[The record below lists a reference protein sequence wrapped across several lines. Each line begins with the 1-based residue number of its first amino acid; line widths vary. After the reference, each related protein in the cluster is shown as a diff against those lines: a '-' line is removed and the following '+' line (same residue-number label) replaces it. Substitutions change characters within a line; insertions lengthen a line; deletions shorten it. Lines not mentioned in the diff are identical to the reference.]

1 LSRLKVALAQQEFV
15 VGDIPGNTDKIIST
29 ARQAL
34 ADDASLV
41 IFPELTLTGYPPED
55 LLLRDSLE
63 TRIQIALDH
72 ICDQQLPLYLVVG
85 YPSLDSG
92 LLTNCAA
99 VIYRGD
105 IICEYNKQHL
115 PNYQVFDEKRYFTP
129 GEETVVVDI
138 EGFKCALSICEDIW
152 FDEPV
157 AMAKQL
163 GAEVILNIN
172 GSPFHINRDAE
183 RRARVTEVAETHE
196 LAICYVNHICGQDE
210 LVFDGGSMAADS
222 TGLKHHSSAYQESL
236 DYIYLNKSEQGVQIE
251 QGDILAPRP
260 MLEDVYQALI
270 LGLKAYVNRNGFNG
284 VVLGLSGGIDSG
296 FSLAVAVDALGADR
310 VQAIMMPYAY
320 TSKMSLDDAR
330 EQAKTLGIEYS
341 ELPIGSL
348 YDAGI
353 ETLNPLFEG
362 LAVDTT
368 EQNLQA
374 RIRGLLLMA
383 VSNKSG
389 KMVLTTGNKS
399 ELAVG
404 YATLYGDMCGGYNVL
419 KDVPKTLVFQLAEY
433 RNKISPVIPQRV
445 IDRPPSAELAPDQK
459 DEDSLPSY
467 EVLDAII
474 EAYVEQDKS
483 AEAIVSMG
491 FNSEEVY
498 RVVRLID
505 INEYK
510 RRQAPEGVR
519 ITPRGFGRDR
529 RYPITN
535 GWKPGI

>member
-15 VGDIPGNTDKIIST
+15 VGDIPGNTDRIIDI
-29 ARQAL
+29 AHQAL
-34 ADDASLV
+34 AEGAQLV
-41 IFPELTLTGYPPED
+41 IYPELTITGYPPED
-55 LLLRDSLE
+55 LLLRESLKI
-63 TRIQIALDH
+63 RVQAALDK
-72 ICDQQLPLYLVVG
+72 ICDLKLPIYLVVG

-92 LLTNCAA
+92 ALTNRSA
-99 VIYRGD
+99 VIYSGD
-105 IICEYNKQHL
+105 IICEYDKREL
-115 PNYQVFDEKRYFTP
+115 PNYQVFDEKRYFTA
-129 GEETVVVDI
+129 GDETVVVDI
-138 EGFKCALSICEDIW
+138 QGFKCALSICEDIW
-152 FDEPV
+152 FDEPTRL
-157 AMAKQL
+157 AKQA

-183 RRARVTEVAETHE
+183 RRARVTQMARAHN

-210 LVFDGGSMAADS
+210 LVFDGGSMAADG
-222 TGLKHHSSAYQESL
+222 TGLKHHSSAYKQTL
-236 DYIYLNKSEQGVQIE
+236 DYIYLNKTQEGVRIE
-251 QGDILAPRP
+251 EGEILDPKP
-260 MLEDVYQALI
+260 MLEEVYQALV
-270 LGLKAYVNRNGFNG
+270 LGLKAYVNRNGFKG
-284 VVLGLSGGIDSG
+284 VLLGLSGGIDSG

-320 TSKMSLDDAR
+320 TSQMSLDDAR
-330 EQAKTLGIEYS
+330 EQAKMLSVEYS
-341 ELPIGSL
+341 ELPIGAL
-348 YDAGI
+348 YEAGI
-353 ETLNPLFEG
+353 ETLGPLFEG
-362 LAVDTT
+362 LAIDTT

-419 KDVPKTLVFQLAEY
+419 KDVPKTLVFKLAEY
-433 RNKISPVIPQRV
+433 RNTISPVIPQRV

-459 DEDSLPSY
+459 DEDSLPPY

-474 EAYVEQDKS
+474 EAYVQQDKS
-483 AEAIVSMG
+483 AEAIVAMG
-491 FNSEEVY
+491 YNAEEVY
-498 RVVRLID
+498 RVIRLID
-505 INEYK
+505 MNEYK